1 MMTPDWFTVPA
12 VIACVGALT
21 LICFALV
28 GAW

>member
-1 MMTPDWFTVPA
+1 MMTPAWLAVPA
-12 VIACVGALT
+12 AIAFAAALT

>member
-1 MMTPDWFTVPA
+1 MTPAWFTVPA